1 MRKSNLRSAV
11 DYHTKTQQVRV
22 VRMSQRVQHNRP
34 AKATMYGD
42 CDTRHSGIKSVRL
55 EIAEL

>member
-42 CDTRHSGIKSVRL
+42 
-55 EIAEL
+55 